1 MMPISFAFAVSSNPL
16 AWRSG
21 AEGWPLDV
29 RRRNGLMIRTDPERF
44 VVQADACELLA
55 IVLST

>member
-1 MMPISFAFAVSSNPL
+1 VSSNPL